1 MAGENF
7 IALENT
13 SQEIKTAV
21 AGVDTA
27 VDGIAQTATEI
38 KEATDGITLSEASIK
53 AVADEIL
60 AKIGLTN
67 DSGGGTA
74 EGSIF
79 AKLNALL
86 TQIASAGGGIKRVQ
100 RGKVDKKDQNN
111 PSVNITLDYSVD
123 VNKTFVLAFGLGASN
138 QGDPNEKDYSYFPCA
153 TLENANTI
161 QVKGGTSWRSSNGS
175 DVYDI
180 YVAWQVIEF
189 Y

>member
-7 IALENT
+7 IALEST

-27 VDGIAQTATEI
+27 VDGIAQTTTEI

-86 TQIASAGGGIKRVQ
+86 TQIASSGGVNLLPVKEVSREKYLKFNTTYYVYCTPASAATYPTVELEGSGDINVYIFDKQILSNDRSTYIPAYTILKIKVT
-100 RGKVDKKDQNN
+100 NANSSYN
-111 PSVNITLDYSVD
+111 PSAYIKNAFTL
-123 VNKTFVLAFGLGASN
+123 VL
-138 QGDPNEKDYSYFPCA
+138 
-153 TLENANTI
+153 
-161 QVKGGTSWRSSNGS
+161 
-175 DVYDI
+175 DI
-180 YVAWQVIEF
+180 
-189 Y
+189 